1 MYTLINKFYRVY
13 SILDEMYLGGEIQ
26 EISKQTVL
34 GRLDDFEK
42 LD

>member
-1 MYTLINKFYRVY
+1 M
-13 SILDEMYLGGEIQ
+13 LDEMYLGGEIQ

-34 GRLDDFEK
+34 ARLEEFEK